1 MDFTL
6 SPEIE
11 DIRVR
16 TRAFVDEHVLP
27 LEKDRENFTEHE
39 NIPEERLKP
48 VREKAKKAG
57 LWAPQS
63 PKEFGGMDLPIV
75 GWAAMYEEAA
85 RSIFG
90 PLAFN
95 CMAPDDGNMNLLKLV
110 GTQAQKEK
118 WLRPIVEGKVRSTFT
133 MTEPAPGGGS
143 DPSMIRTT
151 ATKKGGSYVIKG
163 KKWFATGAEGA
174 AHFILVARTSDD
186 KRRGLTAFLYHKDQP
201 GWRITRRIPIMGP
214 HEHGGHCEL
223 EFDGLEIP
231 KENILL
237 EEGDGLKITQIR
249 LGPARLTHCMRWLG
263 FSKRCLEIAQA
274 YVNERE
280 GFGVKLGDRESVQIK
295 LGQVAHQIEIGRL
308 LTMHAAWMLD
318 QGGRARK
325 EVSMAKVQVADTL
338 HLAADTAIQ
347 LQGERGYSQDTI
359 AEWVYRAGRSARL
372 VDGASEVHMMVL
384 ARFMKEEGRDFW
396 QWGPGEGRRNSR

>member
-6 SPEIE
+6 APEIE
-11 DIRVR
+11 DLRLRV
-16 TRAFVDEHVLP
+16 RAFVEEHVLP
-27 LEKDRENFTEHE
+27 LEADPENFSEHE
-39 NIPEERLKP
+39 NIPEPRLVK

-63 PKEFGGMDLPIV
+63 PKDYGGMDLPIV
-75 GWAAMYEEAA
+75 AWAAIYEEAA

-90 PLAFN
+90 PLVFN

-110 GTQAQKEK
+110 GTREQKEK
-118 WLRPIVEGKVRSTFT
+118 WLKPIVEGKVRSTFT

-143 DPSMIRTT
+143 DPSMIRTR
-151 ATKKGGSYVIKG
+151 AEKKGDRYIVRGH
-163 KKWFATGAEGA
+163 KWFATGAEGA

-186 KRRGLTAFLYHKDQP
+186 KRRGLTAFLFHKDQP
-201 GWRITRRIPIMGP
+201 GWRILRRIPIMGP

-231 KENILL
+231 AENILL
-237 EEGDGLKITQIR
+237 KEGDGLKITQIR

-263 FSKRCLEIAQA
+263 FSKRCMEIAQA
-274 YVNERE
+274 YVADRE

-295 LGQVAHQIEIGRL
+295 LGEVAQQIQIGRL

-318 QGGRARK
+318 QG
-325 EVSMAKVQVADTL
+325 
-338 HLAADTAIQ
+338 
-347 LQGERGYSQDTI
+347 
-359 AEWVYRAGRSARL
+359 
-372 VDGASEVHMMVL
+372 
-384 ARFMKEEGRDFW
+384 
-396 QWGPGEGRRNSR
+396 